1 LALSVKNS
9 FHVLNENEIMML
21 KDTNR
26 VDTAKKSA
34 LLDTLAQL
42 PTTLYKKARAKYYTN
57 KIVAPLL
64 YIDSPLHKQYQRA
77 YYCNHNIIQEGNTF
91 KAKYCNSR
99 ACHICNRIRTAKCM
113 NGYTAQ
119 LQGLGQMSF
128 TTLTIRNVNKEQ
140 LRDTVKQMTK
150 ALTNIVRVIRERKKI
165 DISGIRKIEI
175 TYNDIA
181 DNYHPHI
188 HILHNK
194 DCGHLI
200 INEWLKRYSND
211 ADIKAQ
217 DTKKA
222 NRDSLNELFKYSTK
236 VAYKAKGDK
245 EHKVFIHALDTILI
259 ALNGLRTFQPFGVI
273 KKQSEEVEELQ
284 VQELEGVEQAYTE
297 WEYNEDKSDWE
308 NIYNRG
314 QFLTGYKPPELKL
327 IIYY

>member
-1 LALSVKNS
+1 
-9 FHVLNENEIMML
+9 MMV

-26 VDTAKKSA
+26 VDSSKKSA
-34 LLDTLAQL
+34 LLDTLAQV
-42 PTTLYKKARAKYYTN
+42 PTTLKNKARAKHYTR
-57 KIVAPLL
+57 KIVGPLL
-64 YIDSPLHKQYQRA
+64 WINSPLHDQYQRA
-77 YYCNHNIIQEGNTF
+77 FYCNQTLIQEGNIF
-91 KAKYCNSR
+91 KSKYCNSR
-99 ACHICNRIRTAKCM
+99 ACHVCNRIRTAKLM
-113 NGYTAQ
+113 KGYGVQ
-119 LQGLGQMSF
+119 LQQFGQMSF

-140 LRDTVKQMTK
+140 LRDTVKQMSK

-175 TYNDIA
+175 TYNPITDT
-181 DNYHPHI
+181 YHPHI

-194 DCGHLI
+194 DCGALI

-211 ADIKAQ
+211 ADIKGQ
-217 DTKKA
+217 DTRKA

-245 EHKVFIHALDTILI
+245 AHKVFIPALDAILI
-259 ALNGLRTFQPFGVI
+259 ALNGLRTFQPFGAI

-284 VQELEGVEQAYTE
+284 VQEVQGIEQAYTE
-297 WEYNEDKSDWE
+297 WEYKEDKSDWE

-314 QFLTGYKPPELKL
+314 EFLTGYKPPELKL